1 MSPGPQ
7 FLAVEMSRVAARNG
21 SRTPWVFHWTLRVV
35 ESTLR
40 VAEGVEVV
48 AIKIKV
54 RRVSVAFGGE
64 LESSEIQVQHRD
76 PLYISI

>member
-1 MSPGPQ
+1 M
-7 FLAVEMSRVAARNG
+7 
-21 SRTPWVFHWTLRVV
+21 V

-48 AIKIKV
+48 AIKKKV